1 MCEMSR
7 AGQVARHVTSAGEC
21 CAVRWC
27 WRRSGV
33 LADQN
38 GATERAMARAAIIAK
53 RQGSCCEDRMRAR
66 AAERQQGAGA
76 TEAHPTSQADHGC
89 SVLSVH

>member
-1 MCEMSR
+1 MLC
-7 AGQVARHVTSAGEC
+7 SALVL
-21 CAVRWC
+21 AAIA
-27 WRRSGV
+27 GV

-38 GATERAMARAAIIAK
+38 GATERAVARAAK